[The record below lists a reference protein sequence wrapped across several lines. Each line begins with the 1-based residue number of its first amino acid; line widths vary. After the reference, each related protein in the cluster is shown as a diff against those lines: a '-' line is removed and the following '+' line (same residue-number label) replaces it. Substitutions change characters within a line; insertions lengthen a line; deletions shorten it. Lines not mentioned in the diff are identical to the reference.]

1 MIPYPF
7 ARKLRVLLWRILM
20 GSDVKKKERLVMAE
34 QQTIVVGVFEGHVA
48 VHRALK
54 ALRKVGFRDEQLSFA
69 TRTQEAIKEELEARS
84 TALERGIV
92 GGILGA
98 ADALLAPITGPSDA
112 TALFNRA
119 LPIAEDAIDRFPR
132 RKTRPLTSGALRS
145 GQSEPVTGTENR
157 QEQPAHGERASII
170 TGGVVGG
177 VAGAVA
183 ALVIP
188 GIGPAVAVG
197 WLAATLGGA
206 ALGGV
211 AGSFLGAFT
220 NIGVPRQK
228 AHYYEQEL
236 KVGHILVTVKTTDR
250 SQEAMEIL
258 RRHGAHDVEAH

>member
-1 MIPYPF
+1 
-7 ARKLRVLLWRILM
+7 
-20 GSDVKKKERLVMAE
+20 MAE
-34 QQTIVVGVFEGHVA
+34 QQTIVVGVFEGRVA

-54 ALRKVGFRDEQLSFA
+54 ALRKAGFRDEQLSFA
-69 TRTQEAIKEELEARS
+69 TRTQEEVKEELEARS

-112 TALFNRA
+112 SALLNTV
-119 LPIAEDAIDRFPR
+119 LPVAEDAIDRLPR
-132 RKTRPLTSGALRS
+132 RKTRPLSAEARNPTPNAK
-145 GQSEPVTGTENR
+145 PHTAENR
-157 QEQPAHGERASII
+157 PAQEARGERASII

-228 AHYYEQEL
+228 AHYYEQAL
-236 KVGHILVTVKTTDR
+236 KEGHILVTVKTTDR
-250 SQEAMEIL
+250 PQEAMEIL
-258 RRHGAHDVEAH
+258 LRHGAHDVEQH

>member
-1 MIPYPF
+1 
-7 ARKLRVLLWRILM
+7 M
-20 GSDVKKKERLVMAE
+20 GKEVRKKERQIMAE
-34 QQTIVVGVFEGHVA
+34 QQTIVVGVFEGRVA

-54 ALRKVGFRDEQLSFA
+54 ALRKAGFRDEQLSFA
-69 TRTQEAIKEELEARS
+69 ARTQEAVKEELEAS
-84 TALERGIV
+84 SNALERGIV

-112 TALFNRA
+112 SALLNTAL
-119 LPIAEDAIDRFPR
+119 PVAEDAIDRLPR
-132 RKTRPLTSGALRS
+132 RKTRPLALDAS
-145 GQSEPVTGTENR
+145 HSEQSAPPTVPVSR

-197 WLAATLGGA
+197 WLAVALGGA

-236 KVGHILVTVKTTDR
+236 KTGHILISVKTADR
-250 SQEAMEIL
+250 QPEAMEIL
-258 RRHGAHDVEAH
+258 RYYGAHDVEAH

>member
-1 MIPYPF
+1 
-7 ARKLRVLLWRILM
+7 
-20 GSDVKKKERLVMAE
+20 MAE
-34 QQTIVVGVFEGHVA
+34 QQQNIVVGVFEGRIT

-54 ALRKVGFRDEQLSFA
+54 ALRKAGFRDEQLSFA
-69 TRTQEAIKEELEARS
+69 TRTQEEVKEELEARS

-112 TALFNRA
+112 SALLNTV
-119 LPIAEDAIDRFPR
+119 LPVAEDAIDRLPR
-132 RKTRPLTSGALRS
+132 RKTRPLSAEARHPTPNAKPNSA
-145 GQSEPVTGTENR
+145 ENR
-157 QEQPAHGERASII
+157 SAQEARGERASII

-211 AGSFLGAFT
+211 AGGFLGAFT
-220 NIGVPRQK
+220 RMGVPQPK
-228 AHYYEQEL
+228 ARYYEQAL
-236 KVGHILVTVKTTDR
+236 KTGHILVTVKTTDR

-258 RRHGAHDVEAH
+258 NLYGAHDVEQH